1 MPEQWLIDPTSEG
14 TGTQLDI
21 SADPYAV
28 VEFSSPAPP
37 LETSMAGTI
46 DTEGDLI
53 AARRHQNRQVS
64 FTVEVVGTS
73 QANLDASVA
82 TLEAKVAELALQGG
96 TFRRVRADGTYRTA
110 DILAADQ
117 FDKTFDVT
125 YFLGN
130 LARCTVN
137 LIGKPYVRGPE
148 QSLGTFSETSKPALT
163 FSATVPGDVT
173 ATGRLLITDAQAQ
186 AQYWAAWGAQA
197 SSGATWYYEGELS
210 TLGPS
215 VTNSAYTGMSNGRV
229 ALKTGATSAGAKLI
243 DVTTGGTLSLIGTY
257 RVFGRFITGRSYDSG
272 TSQFASAITDPN
284 SPGTVALKWQALPNS
299 APSTNNPVTLPNGTG
314 AVVVDLG
321 LVSFPIAAL
330 GTQAS
335 QVSIVTPA
343 GWLDSTQGI
352 GVDAVWFMPVDEAYG
367 EATGSQSLT
376 LPAVYAS
383 KSLVI
388 RHDMV
393 LTQSGA
399 SQYSY
404 VPQYEGDYLRLKPG
418 SSQLIVKATRSL
430 PGTLGDSLDDISA
443 TLFATPRYL
452 SLF

>member
-82 TLEAKVAELALQGG
+82 TLEAKVAELAREGG

-117 FDKTFDVT
+117 FDKAFDVT

-137 LIGKPYVRGPE
+137 LIGKPYVRGTE
-148 QSLGTFSETSKPALT
+148 VSAGTWSETTLPTLTFTVSGVAGDMPALGRLVVTEAQGVDQFTVYWGSRRKDYTAGTSLFYQAESQQLGSGITSSAMTGASGGSAAVSPALT
-163 FSATVPGDVT
+163 GSTPRT
-173 ATGRLLITDAQAQ
+173 LLNL
-186 AQYWAAWGAQA
+186 G
-197 SSGATWYYEGELS
+197 SSGT
-210 TLGPS
+210 
-215 VTNSAYTGMSNGRV
+215 V
-229 ALKTGATSAGAKLI
+229 ALT
-243 DVTTGGTLSLIGTY
+243 GTY
-257 RVFGRFITGRSYDSG
+257 RVFARVWGSQSG
-272 TSQFASAITDPN
+272 APNTASSSDIGLYIGWQPLAAGSWTEVFN
-284 SPGTVALKWQALPNS
+284 GQWAWPG
-299 APSTNNPVTLPNGTG
+299 G
-314 AVVVDLG
+314 AVPRWYVADLG
-321 LVSFPIAAL
+321 IVQLPVAPL

-335 QVSIVTPA
+335 VVRLYAEQHGSGDQIA
-343 GWLDSTQGI
+343 
-352 GVDAVWFMPVDEAYG
+352 VDAVWLV
-367 EATGSQSLT
+367 
-376 LPAVYAS
+376 PAERSGKILGDGAAIQALKAS
-383 KSLVI
+383 RTVEI
-388 RHDMV
+388 RHNMV
-393 LTQSGA
+393 LTQTGA
-399 SQYSY
+399 SSYSL
-404 VPQYEGDYLRLKPG
+404 PLSYEGDYLTVDP
-418 SSQLIVKATRSL
+418 SATTEFIVKASRREQ
-430 PGTLGDSLDDISA
+430 PFGGRDDGIDDISA
-443 TLFATPRYL
+443 QLYVTPRYL
-452 SLF
+452 SMF